1 MGGKPITSIF
11 EAGVSRLI
19 KDPHEPAAVRPLM
32 GAFPSP
38 YRGASHTQR
47 SPTYI
52 SGNQRLTKVLRQV
65 QNSYNQ
71 RITRECNSR
80 KFLAAII

>member
-52 SGNQRLTKVLRQV
+52 SGNQRLKGVHGVSLR
-65 QNSYNQ
+65 SAPSSL
-71 RITRECNSR
+71 RSR
-80 KFLAAII
+80 PEAGSQ